1 MAMIDAMRINQAAAR
16 LGALGNTTRLG
27 IYRLLVRAGRRGR
40 SVGEIGA
47 AMGVPGSTLTHHL
60 KRLMAVGLITQER
73 RGATLTCRA
82 NFEVMTAIVGYLSD
96 ECCVEADADESRA
109 A

>member
-1 MAMIDAMRINQAAAR
+1 MIDAMMIDQAAAR
-16 LGALGNTTRLG
+16 LGALGNETRLG

-40 SVGEIGA
+40 SVGEIGR

-82 NFEVMTAIVGYLSD
+82 NFEVMTAILGYLSD
-96 ECCVEADADESRA
+96 ECCVEEDADESQA